1 MANNQLLCIGNSI
14 YISFVFVIWTD
25 LQICMFLLLL
35 CFLFLRF
42 GYQLL
47 STKKLKFKNKTHKY
61 CDS

>member
-47 STKKLKFKNKTHKY
+47 STKQLKFKNKTHKY